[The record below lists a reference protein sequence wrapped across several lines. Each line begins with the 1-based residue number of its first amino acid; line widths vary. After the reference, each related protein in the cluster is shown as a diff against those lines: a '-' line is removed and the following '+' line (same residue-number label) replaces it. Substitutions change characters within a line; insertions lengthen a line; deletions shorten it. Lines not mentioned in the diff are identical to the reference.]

1 MKPGKESMSAGWI
14 YRRGASEQRWQH
26 STTARMIAMKRSN
39 DTNPPP
45 PVHDYEPALQR
56 AVSWLGDRH
65 LLATPSMRLPSA
77 RRAAQHALG
86 KARPTV
92 SRYH

>member
-1 MKPGKESMSAGWI
+1 M
-14 YRRGASEQRWQH
+14 
-26 STTARMIAMKRSN
+26 TAMKRPN
-39 DTNPPP
+39 DIHLPL

-65 LLATPSMRLPSA
+65 LLATPSVRLPA
-77 RRAAQHALG
+77 PRRAVQHGLG
-86 KARPTV
+86 KSRPTV

>member
-1 MKPGKESMSAGWI
+1 
-14 YRRGASEQRWQH
+14 
-26 STTARMIAMKRSN
+26 MKRSN
-39 DTNPPP
+39 DANSPL

-65 LLATPSMRLPSA
+65 LLATPSVRLPTA

-86 KARPTV
+86 KSRPAV

>member
-1 MKPGKESMSAGWI
+1 M
-14 YRRGASEQRWQH
+14 
-26 STTARMIAMKRSN
+26 TAMKRPN
-39 DTNPPP
+39 DIHSPL

-65 LLATPSMRLPSA
+65 LLATPSVRLPA
-77 RRAAQHALG
+77 PRRAVPHALG
-86 KARPTV
+86 KSRPTV